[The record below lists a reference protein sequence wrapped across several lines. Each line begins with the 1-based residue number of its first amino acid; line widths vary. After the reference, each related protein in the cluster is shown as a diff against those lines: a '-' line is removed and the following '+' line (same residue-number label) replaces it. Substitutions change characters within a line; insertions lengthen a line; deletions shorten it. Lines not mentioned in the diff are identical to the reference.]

1 MVSSGGGQKFTSR
14 VATGMLVHIK
24 LFLKES
30 ILAQRRGEKVGVD
43 RVVSLFGG
51 VGGHCS
57 DIYAQLNVTCNLHD
71 YTLTWRFQPP
81 ENILSILV
89 FSCIFRNM

>member
-30 ILAQRRGEKVGVD
+30 ILAQTRGEKVGV
-43 RVVSLFGG
+43 VSLFGG
-51 VGGHCS
+51 ASGHCS
-57 DIYAQLNVTCNLHD
+57 DMYAQLNVSCHLHD

-81 ENILSILV
+81 ENNLSILV
-89 FSCIFRNM
+89 FSCIFRNK